1 MAKQRI
7 SANQVY
13 VGVTSSNGQVLTS
26 NGTVAYWANSS
37 GGFSNGQTI
46 YANTINATSST
57 NGQVLISNGTSVSF
71 QAIYANTINATSST
85 NGQVLISNGTS
96 VSWGVSQIATSDT
109 KWKYRLLR
117 CDFEGA
123 NNDTSTFN
131 YVGFVPVGLSNNAI
145 ISTSLAKFGSSS
157 LLCAGGAAA
166 TKVQCAITLPTNIGT
181 SNFTLEGWVYPTS
194 FTNNSFPG
202 IFDLG
207 LSTTVRVG
215 LYFASSTT
223 VGFRLDSTT
232 NTLTTSTIGINLN
245 AWNHIAIERVNG
257 SITLYVNG
265 VSAGSYAYTTSILNT
280 WILYIGS
287 TLDGYP
293 LQGNIDDVRMTIG
306 NTVYGSAFS
315 GSVPSAAFPIG
326 PYVSFNNG
334 PIL

>member
-37 GGFSNGQTI
+37 P
-46 YANTINATSST
+46 
-57 NGQVLISNGTSVSF
+57 ISV
-71 QAIYANTINATSST
+71 
-85 NGQVLISNGTS
+85 
-96 VSWGVSQIATSDT
+96 SDT

-145 ISTSLAKFGSSS
+145 ISTSLAKFGLSS
-157 LLCAGGAAA
+157 LLCAGGAAG

-202 IFDLG
+202 IFDLA

-215 LYFASSTT
+215 LYIASSTT

-287 TLDGYP
+287 TVDGYP

-315 GSVPSAAFPIG
+315 GSVPSAALPIG